1 MDQSAMNRK
10 DRKHQTDN
18 IPFLRDLAS
27 FYKHVNARPPLN
39 KDFDIREID
48 PEVLK
53 GYDYTARPFHHSFYC
68 ITFLLEGD
76 VTLNSGFWKQS
87 LKKPALYFKTPYQLV
102 SWIKPERWL
111 KEYFIVFTEDFM
123 LRHKPLADIIF
134 ALPFFKLEKAIPF
147 EIGPDDV
154 KLLTNLYRQ
163 ILLEYRTDN
172 GDKFEMIASYTHTLL
187 MYVRRLYFKYV
198 ETDKKLLGHIQQAED
213 SLVERFLAL
222 IRKALGEKEV
232 DKRVLNVKF
241 FASQLSTHP
250 NHLNAVV
257 KGKTQKTAI
266 QFIHEQII
274 HEAKSLLSQTL
285 LSVKEISFRVGYS
298 DVAHFTNFFKK
309 KTGTTPVLYRKG
321 KIL

>member
-1 MDQSAMNRK
+1 MNKK
-10 DRKHQTDN
+10 DRKDQTET

-27 FYKHVNARPPLN
+27 FYEHVNARPPLD
-39 KDFDIREID
+39 KEFDIREID

-87 LKKPALYFKTPYQLV
+87 LKRPALYFKTPYQLV

-111 KEYFIVFTEDFM
+111 REYFIVFTEDFIR
-123 LRHKPLADIIF
+123 RHKPLSDIIF
-134 ALPFFKLEKAIPF
+134 ALPFFELPKAIPF

-154 KLLTNLYRQ
+154 ELLTNLYRQ
-163 ILLEYRTDN
+163 ILLEYNTDN
-172 GDKFEMIASYTHTLL
+172 DDKFEMIASYTHTLL
-187 MYVRRLYFKYV
+187 IHVRRLYFKYV
-198 ETDKKLLGHIQQAED
+198 GTNQNLLGQIQQADE
-213 SLVERFLAL
+213 SLVQRFLAL

-257 KGKTQKTAI
+257 KGRTQKTAI
-266 QFIHEQII
+266 EFIHEQII
-274 HEAKSLLSQTL
+274 HEAQSLLSQTP
-285 LSVKEISFRVGYS
+285 LSVKEISFRVGFT
-298 DVAHFTNFFKK
+298 DVAHFANFFKK
-309 KTGTTPVLYRKG
+309 KTGTTPILYRKG
-321 KIL
+321 KAL

>member
-1 MDQSAMNRK
+1 MNK
-10 DRKHQTDN
+10 KNQKHQTDN

-48 PEVLK
+48 PGVLK

-87 LKKPALYFKTPYQLV
+87 LKKPALYFKSPFQLV
-102 SWIKPERWL
+102 SWVKPERWL
-111 KEYFIVFTEDFM
+111 KEYFIVFTEDFI
-123 LRHKPLADIIF
+123 LTHKPLADIIF

-147 EIGPDDV
+147 EIEPEEV
-154 KLLTNLYRQ
+154 ELLTNLYRL

-172 GDKFEMIASYTHTLL
+172 GDKFDMIASYTHTLL

-198 ETDKKLLGHIQQAED
+198 GTDKRLLGHIRQADD
-213 SLVERFLAL
+213 SLVDRFLAL
-222 IRKALGEKEV
+222 IRKALGEKDV
-232 DKRVLNVKF
+232 DKRMLNVKS
-241 FASQLSTHP
+241 FASLLSTHP

-257 KGKTQKTAI
+257 KRITQKTAI
-266 QFIHEQII
+266 GFVHEQII
-274 HEAKSLLSQTL
+274 HEARSLLSQTP
-285 LSVKEISFRVGYS
+285 LSVKEISFRMGYS

-309 KTGTTPVLYRKG
+309 KTGTTPARYRKG